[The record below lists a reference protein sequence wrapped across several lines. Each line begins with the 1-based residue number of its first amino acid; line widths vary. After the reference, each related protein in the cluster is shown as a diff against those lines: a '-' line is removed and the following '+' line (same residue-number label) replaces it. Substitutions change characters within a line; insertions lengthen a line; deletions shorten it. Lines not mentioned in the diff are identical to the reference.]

1 MILTLKLLFQKT
13 TPDDCLG
20 CNKTGWDK
28 QQRGMGVV
36 LDFLCQTYLSL
47 IITDAFG
54 AKTFDK
60 VLKFSPVC
68 FQGKEKSKE
77 ACH

>member
-36 LDFLCQTYLSL
+36 LDFLC
-47 IITDAFG
+47 
-54 AKTFDK
+54 
-60 VLKFSPVC
+60 
-68 FQGKEKSKE
+68 
-77 ACH
+77 